1 MPDNVI
7 WAGPEHGDGET
18 LARAYRRIA
27 GRDLDLGRC
36 LFENI
41 CGGSTTY
48 VFKDGLEVTI
58 RFEGGCTISRA
69 GEGGGGGAG

>member
-18 LARAYRRIA
+18 LGMAFRRIT
-27 GRDLDLGRC
+27 GRDFEPDRC
-36 LFENI
+36 LFEDVR
-41 CGGSTTY
+41 GMESTY
-48 VFKDGLEVTI
+48 VFRDVEVTV
-58 RFEGGCTISRA
+58 RHDGHCSISRA